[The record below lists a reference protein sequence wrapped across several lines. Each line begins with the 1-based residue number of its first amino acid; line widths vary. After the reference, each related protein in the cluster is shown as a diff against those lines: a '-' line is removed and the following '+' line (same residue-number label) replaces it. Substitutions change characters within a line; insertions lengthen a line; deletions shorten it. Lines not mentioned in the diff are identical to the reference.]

1 LKDALYTMKKFE
13 LSLLNSSQTVNY

>member
-13 LSLLNSSQTVNY
+13 LSLLNSSQTVNH